1 MSFALHRLTNTVYT
15 ITTAKHCSLTVA
27 GSLHGFAASSIA
39 FISHERKRVVIQFLS
54 IHNIDVFY
62 RRSYWSIHIIDVFYC
77 RSYWSIHNID
87 VLYCRSYWSIHNID
101 VFYCRSYWSIHNIDV
116 FTVAHIEVFTIL
128 TFCYCRSYW
137 SIHNIDVFSKNMYWV
152 IQTFNTAVIVL
163 WTLSAVCES
172 IVGITDGQVWIFVSH
187 ETLYASYVIFRLRF
201 RSNQHYDAVRT
212 YILIIYLICI
222 ICSYFNVTSL
232 CH

>member
-62 RRSYWSIHIIDVFYC
+62 RRSYWSIHNIDVLLLSFILKYSQYWRFLLSFILKYSQYWRSLLSFILKYSQYWRFLLSFILKYSQYWRFYR

-87 VLYCRSYWSIHNID
+87 VLLLSFILKYSQYWRFFQEYVLSNSNFQYCSDRFMNS
-101 VFYCRSYWSIHNIDV
+101 
-116 FTVAHIEVFTIL
+116 
-128 TFCYCRSYW
+128 
-137 SIHNIDVFSKNMYWV
+137 
-152 IQTFNTAVIVL
+152 
-163 WTLSAVCES
+163 
-172 IVGITDGQVWIFVSH
+172 
-187 ETLYASYVIFRLRF
+187 F
-201 RSNQHYDAVRT
+201 RSLWVHRWYNRWTSVNICQSWNVVR
-212 YILIIYLICI
+212 
-222 ICSYFNVTSL
+222 FL
-232 CH
+232 CHI